1 MSKRKRRAK
10 AAKPAAAA
18 KLVKLK
24 APAGCG
30 PLKRGGRR
38 YVPSPDG
45 IIAAPASLV
54 EDLLAHGFTPFRDGD
69 PPCSDDKAKK
79 APRDDHGG

>member
-10 AAKPAAAA
+10 AAKPAATA

-24 APAGCG
+24 APEGCG

-38 YVPSPDG
+38 YVPSSEG
-45 IIAAPASLV
+45 IIAVPASLV
-54 EDLLAHGFTPFRDGD
+54 EDLLAHGFAPLGEGD
-69 PPCSDDKAKK
+69 PPCPGGKAKK
-79 APRDDHGG
+79 TTGDNHGG